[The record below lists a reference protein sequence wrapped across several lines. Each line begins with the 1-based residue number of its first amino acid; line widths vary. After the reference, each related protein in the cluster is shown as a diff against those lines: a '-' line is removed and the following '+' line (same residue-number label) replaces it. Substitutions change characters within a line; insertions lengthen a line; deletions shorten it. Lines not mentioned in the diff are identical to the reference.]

1 METKLNPRQSPQKP
15 PKPEMKSIQVIF
27 GDLSNSEQKKLNLR
41 FYPYFLSNL
50 PNTVESPK
58 KIFTTAISVS

>member
-1 METKLNPRQSPQKP
+1 MMETKLNPRQSPQKP

-27 GDLSNSEQKKLNLR
+27 GDLSNSELKGFRGNNNMNK
-41 FYPYFLSNL
+41 L

-58 KIFTTAISVS
+58 KIFTTARSLS